1 MMKRRINTDKYSD
14 INSLHIFHMNGPDN
28 LILCD
33 VDGVLL
39 DWAAG
44 FDNWMIKQGYVH
56 RVGSE
61 TAYLMEDRFEN
72 ITREEG
78 RQRIREFNESTDIG
92 NLSPLRDAVEG
103 VAKLVSLGFNFAIIS
118 SHSDLDAACDRR
130 EQCLKDI
137 FGKDTFSYFVHL
149 ETGSD
154 KDIAL
159 ASYQDADAWWIED
172 KTENALAGARVG
184 LRSILV
190 HHDFNADDQHEELT
204 RVHTWNDIVELI
216 TKTL

>member
-1 MMKRRINTDKYSD
+1 MKIRKNTDKSTITD
-14 INSLHIFHMNGPDN
+14 SQDN

-44 FDNWMIKQGYVH
+44 FDSWMIKQGYVH
-56 RVGSE
+56 RAGSE

-72 ITREEG
+72 ITKEEG
-78 RQRIREFNESTDIG
+78 RRRIREFNESTDIG
-92 NLSPLRDAVEG
+92 NLLPLRDAVEG
-103 VAKLVSLGFNFAIIS
+103 VAKLANLGFDFAVIT
-118 SHSDLDAACDRR
+118 SHSDVDAACDLR
-130 EQCLKDI
+130 EKCLKDT
-137 FGKDTFSYFVHL
+137 FGKETFSYFVHL

-154 KDIAL
+154 KDHAL
-159 ASYQDADAWWIED
+159 APYKGVNAWWIED
-172 KTENALAGARVG
+172 KTENALAGANVG

-190 HHDFNADDQHEELT
+190 HHDFNADDHHEELT